1 MRSGPMCAKLG
12 KILND
17 TLVISYIV
25 MKWFAGCPVQSQR
38 LIWSVGAP
46 PIGAEI
52 PEFRAIRFQNI
63 NQIQILII
71 SRFEKS

>member
-46 PIGAEI
+46 PILAQ
-52 PEFRAIRFQNI
+52 RFMKFM
-63 NQIQILII
+63 LFGFKT
-71 SRFEKS
+71 STKYKY